1 MKEKTFLD
9 IYMECV
15 AGDVCGGSDAAVADN
30 PGFSGDT
37 YEPNNT
43 IIPRILGGGR
53 PITRFGH
60 PLSEKKKKKR
70 SKK

>member
-9 IYMECV
+9 IYTECV
-15 AGDVCGGSDAAVADN
+15 AGDVCGGSDAAVVDN

-43 IIPRILGGGR
+43 IIPWIFGGGK
-53 PITRFGH
+53 PITRSGR
-60 PLSEKKKKKR
+60 PPSEKKKKKR